1 MPEIQEYKEK
11 YDELSS
17 KVLSLSSRPDLEEFK
32 TTSKALSKLGKLI
45 ALLEK
50 RESKEKELTELQAL
64 IAGETN
70 SEFLEMA
77 EKEKSSIEKEIET
90 LNELIDVEEHGKK
103 EAINAIIMEL
113 RAGAGGDEASLFAME
128 LMRMYQRYAV
138 KKKWDFTIVDEHN
151 TDLGGIKE
159 ATVEIH
165 GDNVYNE
172 LKSES
177 GVHRVQ
183 RTPDTEK
190 AGRIHTSTASV
201 AILPVTE
208 TSTITI
214 NTNDLDISF
223 FRSSGPGGQNVNKV
237 ETAVRILH
245 KPTGIVVS
253 SQSER
258 FQAKNKEKAMKILEV
273 KLQERKNE
281 EDASELSSERKKQI
295 GSQDRSEKIR
305 TYNFPQDRI
314 TDHRINQNWHNI
326 ESIMEGNIEPII
338 EAFRNQTSQ
347 SS

>member
-1 MPEIQEYKEK
+1 MSGIQEYKEK
-11 YDELSS
+11 YEELSS
-17 KVLSLSSRPDLEEFK
+17 KLLSLSSRPDSEEFK
-32 TTSKALSKLGKLI
+32 TTSKGLAKIGKLI

-50 RESKEKELTELQAL
+50 REGKEKEFLELQDL
-64 IAGETN
+64 ILGETD
-70 SEFLEMA
+70 SELIEMA
-77 EKEKSSIEKEIET
+77 EKEKKILETEMAT
-90 LNELIDVEEHGKK
+90 LNELIDIEEHGKK
-103 EAINAIIMEL
+103 ETINAIIMEL

-138 KKKWDFTIVDEHN
+138 KKKWSFTIIDEHQ

-208 TSTITI
+208 TSNVTI
-214 NTNDLDISF
+214 NQNDLEITF

-258 FQAKNKEKAMKILEV
+258 FQAKNKEKAMKVLEA

-281 EDASELSSERKKQI
+281 EEASELSSERKKQI

-326 ESIMEGNIEPII
+326 ESIMEGNIEPVI
-338 EAFRNQTSQ
+338 EAFRNQQ
-347 SS
+347 Q

>member
-1 MPEIQEYKEK
+1 SKEK
-11 YDELSS
+11 D
-17 KVLSLSSRPDLEEFK
+17 RLEEFK
-32 TTSKALSKLGKLI
+32 TTSKTLAKLGKLI
-45 ALLEK
+45 ALLDK
-50 RESKEKELTELQAL
+50 KDTKEKELVELQGLLTKETDSEL
-64 IAGETN
+64 I
-70 SEFLEMA
+70 EMA
-77 EKEKSSIEKEIET
+77 EKEKNILEKDIAT
-90 LNELIDVEEHGKK
+90 LDELIDIEEHGKK
-103 EAINAIIMEL
+103 ETINAIIMEL

-128 LMRMYQRYAV
+128 LMRMYQRYGV
-138 KKKWDFTIVDEHN
+138 KKKWNFTIIDEHQ

-201 AILPVTE
+201 AILPITE
-208 TSTITI
+208 TSDVTI
-214 NTNDLDISF
+214 NQNDLEISF

-258 FQAKNKEKAMKILEV
+258 FQAKNKEKAMKVLEI

-281 EDASELSSERKKQI
+281 EEASELSSERKKQI

-305 TYNFPQDRI
+305 TYNFPQDRV

-326 ESIMEGNIEPII
+326 ESIMEGNIEPIV
-338 EAFRNQTSQ
+338 EAFRNQQ
-347 SS
+347 Q